1 MSEIKSLLL
10 SICICLVG
18 WEEAEDIR
26 IFFLLLLLAARWGD
40 DYIKKV
46 GDTEFM
52 PRTKEISKIRQS
64 FILAQPQHFW

>member
-10 SICICLVG
+10 SICVCSVG

-26 IFFLLLLLAARWGD
+26 ICFLLLLLAARWGD

-46 GDTEFM
+46 ADTEFVL
-52 PRTKEISKIRQS
+52 RTKESSKIRQS

>member
-10 SICICLVG
+10 SICVCSVG
-18 WEEAEDIR
+18 SEEAEDIR
-26 IFFLLLLLAARWGD
+26 ICFLLLLLAARWGD

-46 GDTEFM
+46 ADTEFVL
-52 PRTKEISKIRQS
+52 RTKESSKIRQS